1 MASAAALQP
10 LELVAQP
17 RRFLEF
23 QVGGGG
29 AHLLFQIGDDRLDIV
44 ADEFALAF
52 GRFQHARIHH
62 HMVAL
67 IHRAHDVG
75 DVLLDAERRDAVFA
89 CCRPPAWRGGGWSR
103 PSRAPSSR

>member
-1 MASAAALQP
+1 MVSAARLQAL
-10 LELVAQP
+10 EFVAQP
-17 RRFLEF
+17 RRGLEF

-44 ADEFALAF
+44 ADKFAPAF
-52 GRFQHARIHH
+52 RRFQHAGIHR

-75 DVLLDAERRDAVFA
+75 DVA
-89 CCRPPAWRGGGWSR
+89 S
-103 PSRAPSSR
+103 

>member
-1 MASAAALQP
+1 MVSAAVCSRLSSSRSRAA
-10 LELVAQP
+10 V
-17 RRFLEF
+17 FEF

-44 ADEFALAF
+44 ADEFAPAF
-52 GRFQHARIHH
+52 GRFQHAGIHH

-75 DVLLDAERRDAVFA
+75 DVA
-89 CCRPPAWRGGGWSR
+89 S
-103 PSRAPSSR
+103 